1 MGWELVF
8 MGRLC
13 FGIPLQQATICCY
26 GRFLELLELWELWE
40 LSVINQIMREYLHAK
55 DYLRVD
61 EWCFHFYCHLLYP
74 VYANGT
80 FGCFINGYVF
90 CFLLYGGDGLESAKI
105 LSFYVYDD
113 GLEGGYGKD

>member
-1 MGWELVF
+1 MLLWTLSRAAGAV
-8 MGRLC
+8 GAVGAVSNKSSHAR
-13 FGIPLQQATICCY
+13 ICCY
-26 GRFLELLELWELWE
+26 GRFLELLELLELWE

-80 FGCFINGYVF
+80 FGCFINGYVS
-90 CFLLYGGDGLESAKI
+90 CFLLYGGDGLESAKNTVF
-105 LSFYVYDD
+105 LCV
-113 GLEGGYGKD
+113 

>member
-1 MGWELVF
+1 MLLWTLSRAVGAV
-8 MGRLC
+8 GAVSNKSSHAR
-13 FGIPLQQATICCY
+13 ICCY
-26 GRFLELLELWELWE
+26 RRFLELLELLELWE

-61 EWCFHFYCHLLYP
+61 EWYFHFYCHLLYP

-90 CFLLYGGDGLESAKI
+90 CF
-105 LSFYVYDD
+105 
-113 GLEGGYGKD
+113 

>member
-1 MGWELVF
+1 MLLWTLSRAAGAV
-8 MGRLC
+8 GAVGAVSNKSSHAR
-13 FGIPLQQATICCY
+13 ICCY
-26 GRFLELLELWELWE
+26 GRFLELLELWE

-90 CFLLYGGDGLESAKI
+90 CF
-105 LSFYVYDD
+105 
-113 GLEGGYGKD
+113 